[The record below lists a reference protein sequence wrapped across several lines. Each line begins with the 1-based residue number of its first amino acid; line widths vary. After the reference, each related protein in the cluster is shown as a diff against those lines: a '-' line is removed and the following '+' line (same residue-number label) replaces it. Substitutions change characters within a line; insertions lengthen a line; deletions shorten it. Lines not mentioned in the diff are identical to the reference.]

1 MKPSIRLFTVFG
13 IDIGVHYT
21 WVFAFVLITWSLA
34 SGAYPDL
41 FGRWSRTEYWAAGI
55 ISSLVLFAFVLV
67 HELAH
72 SLVAKRKGLPVKGIT
87 LFIFG
92 GVSNLG
98 AESKRAWDEFAIAIV
113 GPLSSLA
120 IGGALLG
127 LYFATGPERV
137 QDTQPVQG
145 VIFYSGW
152 INVAVGAFNLIPGF
166 PLDGGRVLRSIIWGV
181 TGSMRRAT
189 GLAANVG
196 RVVAWGLIAFGLYR
210 VLEGDWLGGL
220 WTAFIGW
227 FLNNAADAAKRE
239 QEAEYEFTG
248 ALVRDVMQ
256 PDPVTVPPAMSV
268 DELVRECFIKRGC
281 RAAAV
286 MESGRL
292 VGIVSLTDVR
302 RLGPSDWATTPVAA
316 VMTVN
321 PLHTV
326 ASSESVDLALKL
338 LAEKNIN
345 QAMVVDGGQLVG
357 MIGRESLMRFVRV
370 RRELGVRRPGA

>member
-1 MKPSIRLFTVFG
+1 VKPSIRLFTVFG